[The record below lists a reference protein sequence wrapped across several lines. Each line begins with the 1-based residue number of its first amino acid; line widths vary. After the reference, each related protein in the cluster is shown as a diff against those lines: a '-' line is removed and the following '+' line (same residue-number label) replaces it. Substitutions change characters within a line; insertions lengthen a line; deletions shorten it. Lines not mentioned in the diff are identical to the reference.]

1 MRRRDFIKV
10 VAGSASTWP
19 LAVRAQQP
27 EQVRRITTALVRE
40 HADAQGR
47 EEAATFAEALKT
59 HGWISGGNVQIDY
72 R

>member
-27 EQVRRITTALVRE
+27 EQVRRIGVLSNKSSG
-40 HADAQGR
+40 DAQGR